1 MSTNQYGL
9 DVHYF
14 KKNLEKILL
23 EIDCYTPEEM
33 KLALSRLSQT
43 ASTAQLKHGLKVIIF
58 RLKEQKTIF
67 GQPINILM
75 TANQRSY

>member
-43 ASTAQLKHGLKVIIF
+43 ASTAQLKHGM
-58 RLKEQKTIF
+58 KTR
-67 GQPINILM
+67 GH
-75 TANQRSY
+75 ASYCPMCDSLNCRCGGC

>member
-43 ASTAQLKHGLKVIIF
+43 ASTAQLKHGLKEAGYVS
-58 RLKEQKTIF
+58 KTNCM
-67 GQPINILM
+67 GEILIGKK
-75 TANQRSY
+75 